1 MANGL
6 DLLED
11 QHRTYAFWSLVPD
24 VNSASEV
31 YEIDD
36 GFEDDLPV
44 KGKGKG
50 RATSRQ
56 TATAIQKRGARS
68 RAATAFED
76 EDDMLDDDDPPLR
89 SKPARNVKSSRMQ
102 PEPLFVPDSDDDDLM
117 DVGTLKGSDED
128 IRPTRSAPGGAKRK
142 AVVLADS
149 DSDDNLGFRG
159 PSKKKARR

>member
-11 QHRTYAFWSLVPD
+11 QQRTYIFWRLVPD
-24 VNSASEV
+24 VDSASET
-31 YEIDD
+31 YEFDD

-56 TATAIQKRGARS
+56 PVTAIQKRGVRS

-76 EDDMLDDDDPPLR
+76 ERDMLDDNDLPLR
-89 SKPARNVKSSRMQ
+89 SKPIRNVKSGRSQ
-102 PEPLFVPDSDDDDLM
+102 PEPLFIPDSDHDDLM
-117 DVGTLKGSDED
+117 GVGTLRGSDED
-128 IRPTRSAPGGAKRK
+128 TRSPPGGAKRK

-159 PSKKKARR
+159 PSKKKTRR